1 MLMHWLV
8 LALAA
13 FGAGVL
19 NAIAGG
25 GSFLTFPA
33 LVWTGMAPIIANAT
47 SAVAVSPGYLGSTL
61 GFKDELTRLPRRQL
75 VQEGLVCALGGVLGA
90 LLLLV
95 TPAKVF
101 SAVVP
106 WLLLFATLLFG
117 LGPKL
122 LAWRARRNA
131 AGGGAPANASEPP
144 TASTPVRLLG
154 LLVVAIYGGYFNGGL
169 GILLMALY
177 ALVGESHLNTANAL
191 KNLNSLLLSLLSV
204 LAFAWAGAIAW
215 PQALLMMACA
225 TAGGFWG
232 ARLAKR
238 LPATG
243 VRIAVV
249 ITGLVMALLFFLR
262 G

>member
-1 MLMHWLV
+1 MTLDSSTWLL

-13 FGAGVL
+13 LGAGAL

-33 LVWTGMAPIIANAT
+33 LVFAGVPPIAANAT

-61 GFKDELTRLPRRQL
+61 GFRSELVALPRALL
-75 VQEGLVCALGGVLGA
+75 VQEGLICAVGGVAGA

-106 WLLLFATLLFG
+106 WLLLFATAVFA

-122 LAWRARRNA
+122 VALLRARGGA
-131 AGGGAPANASEPP
+131 AGGAGH
-144 TASTPVRLLG
+144 G
-154 LLVVAIYGGYFNGGL
+154 LLRPVGLFAVAVYGGYFNGGL

-177 ALVGESHLNTANAL
+177 ALVGEARIHTANAL

-204 LAFAWAGAIAW
+204 VAFAWAGAVHW
-215 PQALLMMACA
+215 PQALWMAAWA
-225 TAGGFWG
+225 TAGGFVG
-232 ARLAKR
+232 ARLARR
-238 LPATG
+238 LPATA
-243 VRIAVV
+243 VRAIV
-249 ITGLVMALLFFLR
+249 IVTGLLMVAVFFLR
-262 G
+262 